1 MGLSWRLFPVSTFRP
16 RTSLGTSYLN
26 SSAVVNLS
34 SWCSFQKMD
43 LLQETVST
51 LAFYS
56 YYIFVGVVAFG
67 VALYLARRY
76 FAGGVCHSKALL
88 NGKTVIITGANAG
101 IGKETAVD
109 LARRN
114 ARVIMACRSVEKG
127 EKAAVEVRKRSGS
140 DNVVFLQ
147 LDLASLTSVR
157 QFAARVLEEEP
168 RLDIL
173 INNAGVMACPYTK
186 TEDGFEMQFGVNHLA
201 HFLLTNLLL
210 DRLKEAPSAR
220 IVNLSSLAHAFGK
233 INFDDLNSEKSYS
246 SWSVYSQSKL
256 ANILFTRSLAKRLQ
270 GTNTIVNA
278 VHPGGVRTELQR
290 HSFVVRIMRF
300 FSSIFWKTPE
310 EGAQTSIYCAV
321 SEEMEGVSGK
331 YLADC
336 KIVKP
341 RTKEATDDEIAE
353 RLWQVSVQ
361 MVGLES
367 KQ

>member
-1 MGLSWRLFPVSTFRP
+1 MST
-16 RTSLGTSYLN
+16 LTSYPYNIL
-26 SSAVVNLS
+26 
-34 SWCSFQKMD
+34 
-43 LLQETVST
+43 
-51 LAFYS
+51 
-56 YYIFVGVVAFG
+56 VGTVAFG
-67 VALYLARRY
+67 AAVYLTRRY
-76 FAGGVCHSKALL
+76 FAGGVCRSKALL

-140 DNVVFLQ
+140 DDVVFVQ

-157 QFAARVLEEEP
+157 QFAAKVLEEEP

-220 IVNLSSLAHAFGK
+220 IVNLSSLAHALGK
-233 INFDDLNSEKSYS
+233 INFDDLNSEKSYG
-246 SWSVYSQSKL
+246 SWSAYGQSKL
-256 ANILFTRSLAKRLQ
+256 ANILFTRSLAKRLEN
-270 GTNTIVNA
+270 TNVIVNA
-278 VHPGGVRTELQR
+278 VHPGSVRTELQR
-290 HSFVVRIMRF
+290 HSFAASIMRF
-300 FSSIFWKTPE
+300 FLSISWKTPE

-353 RLWQVSVQ
+353 RLWQVSAQ

-367 KQ
+367 EQ

>member
-1 MGLSWRLFPVSTFRP
+1 
-16 RTSLGTSYLN
+16 
-26 SSAVVNLS
+26 
-34 SWCSFQKMD
+34 MD
-43 LLQETVST
+43 LLQETIST
-51 LAFYS
+51 LPSYP
-56 YYIFVGVVAFG
+56 YYILVGTVAFG

-140 DNVVFLQ
+140 DDVVFMQ

-157 QFAARVLEEEP
+157 QFAAKVLEEEP

-220 IVNLSSLAHAFGK
+220 IVNVSSRGYTFGK
-233 INFDDLNSEKSYS
+233 INFKDLGSEQSYKP
-246 SWSVYSQSKL
+246 WGAYGQSKL
-256 ANILFTRSLAKRLQ
+256 ANILFTCALAKRLE
-270 GTNTIVNA
+270 GTSVTTNVL
-278 VHPGGVRTELQR
+278 HPGMVRTNL
-290 HSFVVRIMRF
+290 
-300 FSSIFWKTPE
+300 
-310 EGAQTSIYCAV
+310 AQHLPHINIKV
-321 SEEMEGVSGK
+321 NG
-331 YLADC
+331 
-336 KIVKP
+336 
-341 RTKEATDDEIAE
+341 
-353 RLWQVSVQ
+353 
-361 MVGLES
+361 
-367 KQ
+367 

>member
-1 MGLSWRLFPVSTFRP
+1 MAALMDSLALKEYILSTNLL
-16 RTSLGTSYLN
+16 SLSYSIVFVAVTVGVTSYFL
-26 SSAVVNLS
+26 
-34 SWCSFQKMD
+34 CQC
-43 LLQETVST
+43 T
-51 LAFYS
+51 
-56 YYIFVGVVAFG
+56 
-67 VALYLARRY
+67 
-76 FAGGVCHSKALL
+76 AGGVCRSKALL
-88 NGKTVIITGANAG
+88 NGKTVIITGANGG

-140 DNVVFLQ
+140 DDVVFVQ

-157 QFAARVLEEEP
+157 QFAAKVLEEEP

-220 IVNLSSLAHAFGK
+220 IVNVSSHGHIMGK
-233 INFDDLNSEKSYS
+233 INFDDLNSQRSYGA
-246 SWSVYSQSKL
+246 WSAYGHSKL
-256 ANILFTRSLAKRLQ
+256 ANILFTRSLAKRLE
-270 GTNTIVNA
+270 GTNVTANA
-278 VHPGGVRTELQR
+278 LHPGSVKTELGR
-290 HSFVVRIMRF
+290 HARF
-300 FSSIFWKTPE
+300 IATIAYWIFPIFIKTPW

-336 KIVKP
+336 KILK
-341 RTKEATDDEIAE
+341 TKNKEATDDEIAE
-353 RLWQVSVQ
+353 RLWQVSAQ
-361 MVGLES
+361 MVGLETE
-367 KQ
+367 